1 MSEEIGEQQ
10 ENNPLKKSEQEE
22 LASNSDSSVSLDVVA
37 TKYSPKKPPPRLP
50 PELES
55 IPRQQEQT
63 RGWLAKTLVKT
74 LIGTVAATFV
84 VILVDKVLVALE
96 KNTENQGLREIIT
109 LIWTSETALIG
120 TALGFYFGS
129 QNSDNS

>member
-1 MSEEIGEQQ
+1 MSEERGEQQ
-10 ENNPLKKSEQEE
+10 ENNPLRKSEQEE
-22 LASNSDSSVSLDVVA
+22 LASNLDSSVSLDVVA
-37 TKYSPKKPPPRLP
+37 TKYSPKKPTPILP

-84 VILVDKVLVALE
+84 VILVDKALVAFE